1 MHLPRHRA
9 GRDDHRRHRHL
20 GVRGSHLRVR
30 HRGLRHRR
38 QRHRRGSYH
47 HRHRHHRDRRDDRR
61 RHRDHGRRGRD
72 AGHRDDPSRLVGH
85 LGDVEACCRVSL
97 RDAGRGAGHLGLP
110 RDAGHRDRQ
119 RDAAPDARP
128 AAATRRGYCPRAGRA
143 ERAWARR
150 EWLAPDRVGDPVSD
164 LPVRR
169 AGPVH
174 SRQVLVPR
182 RRVSAPVP
190 EPELRAAQAVPG
202 VRASDRR
209 AWVPRSRRHRRLPQV
224 RHRAWARPTRTERL
238 RLRASPVPAL
248 PWRAC
253 LHRTPRAT
261 GAPREPPQ
269 WRMRT

>member
-30 HRGLRHRR
+30 HLGLRHRR
-38 QRHRRGSYH
+38 QRHRRGSYR
-47 HRHRHHRDRRDDRR
+47 HRHRHHRDRRDDHR

-85 LGDVEACCRVSL
+85 RGDVEACCRVSL
-97 RDAGRGAGHLGLP
+97 RDAGRDAGHLGLP

-119 RDAAPDARP
+119 RDAVPDARP
-128 AAATRRGYCPRAGRA
+128 AAAMRRGYCPRAGRA
-143 ERAWARR
+143 VRAWARR

-174 SRQVLVPR
+174 SRRVLVPR

-224 RHRAWARPTRTERL
+224 RHRAWARPIRTERL
-238 RLRASPVPAL
+238 RLRASPVPAR